1 MENPGATIRDI
12 SDTGLSWRP
21 PVESD
26 HPRVL
31 AVLDRWWGRL
41 GGDDGTRQRAALLP
55 RLFFQHF
62 TDTSFV
68 VERDGELVAFLIGF
82 LSQSQPDEAYIHF
95 VGVAPEWQHQGL
107 GRRLYHQFFDLV
119 RRRHGRTV
127 VRAITSVEN
136 TESQAFHRRMGFTA
150 EHGPRHI
157 RRIDYDGPGLD
168 RVTFVRTLEH

>member
-1 MENPGATIRDI
+1 MEIPGAAIRDI
-12 SDTGLSWRP
+12 SDTALSWRP

-26 HPRVL
+26 HGRVL

-41 GGDDGTRQRAALLP
+41 GGDEGTRQRASLLP

-82 LSQSQPDEAYIHF
+82 LSQSRPDEAYIHF
-95 VGVAPEWQHQGL
+95 VGVAPEWQHHGL
-107 GRRLYHQFFDLV
+107 GRRLYQQYFDLV
-119 RRRHGRTV
+119 GRQHGRTV

-150 EHGPRHI
+150 ECGPQDI
-157 RRIDYDGPGLD
+157 QYPDYDGPGLD
-168 RVTFVRTLEH
+168 RVTFVRTMKQ